1 MNLMKEENTY
11 ELDFEKEP
19 QGKPV
24 LTLSEVAAT
33 LRVHR
38 CTISRY
44 AKSGELRSYRI
55 GNRRLFKTE
64 DVWSFF
70 DNQVAPEC
78 VSGVEVL

>member
-1 MNLMKEENTY
+1 MKQENAY
-11 ELDFEKEP
+11 ELDLDRVS
-19 QGKPV
+19 QWKPV
-24 LTLSEVAAT
+24 MTLSEVAET

-70 DNQVAPEC
+70 DNQIATEC
-78 VSGVEVL
+78 VSGEEVL

>member
-1 MNLMKEENTY
+1 MNKENANDI
-11 ELDFEKEP
+11 DFQEGRNDKA
-19 QGKPV
+19 V
-24 LTLSEVAAT
+24 MTLTEVAEL

-44 AKSGELRSYRI
+44 AKSGELKSYRI
-55 GNRRLFKTE
+55 GNRRLFKTQ